1 MVEEVSRWKRAVA
14 ALFYL
19 SKQFLCFRYF
29 TLIFTTLLYA
39 PYTFC
44 EAAVLLKAR
53 IFTKYFLAF
62 FQLFE
67 SGFRRFHRNFF
78 TLLKLLVGGVANLIS
93 IRAFYF
99 LKGQL
104 YFSLFQFSFGFP
116 FTFETDTVCVGAAVC
131 Y

>member
-53 IFTKYFLAF
+53 IFTKYFLPF
-62 FQLFE
+62 
-67 SGFRRFHRNFF
+67 
-78 TLLKLLVGGVANLIS
+78 
-93 IRAFYF
+93 
-99 LKGQL
+99 
-104 YFSLFQFSFGFP
+104 FSFLRVAFGD
-116 FTFETDTVCVGAAVC
+116 FT
-131 Y
+131 